1 MSKQNRLPE
10 GDIRLL
16 RLLERYAKLEAVD
29 KLTVGVTFLIVALVV
44 FALGTSAVFFLCSGL
59 VHTLSELVGSD
70 ALANYII
77 GGVLLLLIIV
87 FYVFRVTLV
96 ENRVIAA
103 VSASILRSEII
114 SGAKRENDGE
124 DEEDDEEGGER

>member
-1 MSKQNRLPE
+1 MSKRNRLPE

-29 KLTVGVTFLIVALVV
+29 KLTVGITFLIVALVV

-87 FYVFRVTLV
+87 FYVFRVT
-96 ENRVIAA
+96 AA

>member
-1 MSKQNRLPE
+1 MISLLQSVSKVLNASS
-10 GDIRLL
+10 
-16 RLLERYAKLEAVD
+16 Y
-29 KLTVGVTFLIVALVV
+29 
-44 FALGTSAVFFLCSGL
+44 
-59 VHTLSELVGSD
+59 
-70 ALANYII
+70 
-77 GGVLLLLIIV
+77 GVLLLLIIV

-96 ENRVIAA
+96 ETRVIAA